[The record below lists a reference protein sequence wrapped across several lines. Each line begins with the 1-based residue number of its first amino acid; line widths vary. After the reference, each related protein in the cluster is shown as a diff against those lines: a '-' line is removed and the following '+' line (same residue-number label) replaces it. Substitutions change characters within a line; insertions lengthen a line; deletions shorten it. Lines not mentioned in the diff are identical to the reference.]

1 MVKPVFSNV
10 NQQISYLYEVL
21 RKSIHL
27 SSLWM
32 VVSIGIFPGVLNI
45 LLFSFLLFA
54 ICFIEYGNH
63 KKWPLFSETYGRMF
77 NRILREQETQE
88 KFRFSGAPYVI
99 AAALMVTILFSDVV
113 AMTALS
119 VMLVGDTAA
128 ALIGRKYGKRKINQN
143 RKSVEGSLAF
153 WIASFVI
160 LVFFGLLYSQPIWFY
175 LYGILGI
182 TAAMFAEIYENR
194 IRIDDNFSIPLVMGL
209 FLMLA

>member
-1 MVKPVFSNV
+1 MNR
-10 NQQISYLYEVL
+10 QISYLYEVL

-32 VVSIGIFPGVLNI
+32 VVFIGVFPGVLNI

-63 KKWPLFSETYGRMF
+63 RKWPIFTETYGRLF

-119 VMLVGDTAA
+119 TMLVGDTAA
-128 ALIGRKYGKRKINQN
+128 ALIGRKYGKHKINQN

-153 WIASFVI
+153 WVTSFVI
-160 LVFFGLLYSQPIWFY
+160 LLFFGLLYSQPIWFY
-175 LYGILGI
+175 IYGISGI
-182 TAAMFAEIYENR
+182 TVATFAEIYENR
-194 IRIDDNFSIPLVMGL
+194 IHIDDNFSIPLVMGL
-209 FLMLA
+209 FLSIA

>member
-1 MVKPVFSNV
+1 MNR
-10 NQQISYLYEVL
+10 QISYLYEVL

-32 VVSIGIFPGVLNI
+32 VVFIGVFPAVLNI

-63 KKWPLFSETYGRMF
+63 KKWPLFAETYGRLF

-119 VMLVGDTAA
+119 TMLVGDTAA

-143 RKSVEGSLAF
+143 KKSVEGSLAF
-153 WIASFVI
+153 WITSFFI
-160 LVFFGLLYSQPIWFY
+160 LLFFGLLYSQPIWFY
-175 LYGILGI
+175 MYGILGI

-209 FLMLA
+209 FLSLA

>member
-1 MVKPVFSNV
+1 MNR
-10 NQQISYLYEVL
+10 QISYLYEVL

-32 VVSIGIFPGVLNI
+32 VVFIGVFPGVLNI

-63 KKWPLFSETYGRMF
+63 RKWPIFTETYGRLF

-119 VMLVGDTAA
+119 TMLVGDTAA
-128 ALIGRKYGKRKINQN
+128 ALIGRKYGKHKINQN

-153 WIASFVI
+153 WVTSFVI
-160 LVFFGLLYSQPIWFY
+160 LLFFGLLYSQPIWFY
-175 LYGILGI
+175 MYGILGI
-182 TAAMFAEIYENR
+182 TVATFAEIYENR
-194 IRIDDNFSIPLVMGL
+194 IHIDDNFSIPLVMGL
-209 FLMLA
+209 FLSIA

>member
-1 MVKPVFSNV
+1 MVKPVFNNV

-32 VVSIGIFPGVLNI
+32 VVSIGIFPSVLNI

>member
-1 MVKPVFSNV
+1 M
-10 NQQISYLYEVL
+10 
-21 RKSIHL
+21 
-27 SSLWM
+27 
-32 VVSIGIFPGVLNI
+32 
-45 LLFSFLLFA
+45 
-54 ICFIEYGNH
+54 
-63 KKWPLFSETYGRMF
+63 
-77 NRILREQETQE
+77 REQETQE

-119 VMLVGDTAA
+119 TMLVGDTAA

-153 WIASFVI
+153 WITSFFI
-160 LVFFGLLYSQPIWFY
+160 LLFFGLLYSQPIWFY
-175 LYGILGI
+175 MYGILGI

-209 FLMLA
+209 FLSLA

>member
-1 MVKPVFSNV
+1 
-10 NQQISYLYEVL
+10 
-21 RKSIHL
+21 
-27 SSLWM
+27 M
-32 VVSIGIFPGVLNI
+32 VVSIGIFPSVLNI

>member
-1 MVKPVFSNV
+1 
-10 NQQISYLYEVL
+10 
-21 RKSIHL
+21 
-27 SSLWM
+27 M
-32 VVSIGIFPGVLNI
+32 VVFVGVFPGVLNI

-63 KKWPLFSETYGRMF
+63 RKWPIFTETYGRLF

-119 VMLVGDTAA
+119 TMLVGDTAA
-128 ALIGRKYGKRKINQN
+128 ALIGRKYGKHKINQN

-153 WIASFVI
+153 WVTSFVI
-160 LVFFGLLYSQPIWFY
+160 LLFFGLLYSQPIWFY
-175 LYGILGI
+175 MYGILGI
-182 TAAMFAEIYENR
+182 TVATFAEIYENR
-194 IRIDDNFSIPLVMGL
+194 IHIDDNFSIPLVMGL
-209 FLMLA
+209 FLSIA